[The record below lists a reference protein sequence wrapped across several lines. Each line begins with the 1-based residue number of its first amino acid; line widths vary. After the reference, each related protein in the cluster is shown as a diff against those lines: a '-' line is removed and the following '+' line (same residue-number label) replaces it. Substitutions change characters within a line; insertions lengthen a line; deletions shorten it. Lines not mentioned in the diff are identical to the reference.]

1 MKIKAPD
8 ALLAAEVSRRGLM
21 KTTAIGGLALA
32 SNALTLPFS
41 RMAHAADTPAPASEK
56 VVWSACTVNC
66 GSRCPLRMHVVD
78 GAIKYVETDNTGDD
92 NYDGLHH
99 VRACLRGRSMRR
111 RVYNPDRLK
120 YPMKRVGKRGE
131 GKFEQISWEEAFD
144 IIASTTQR
152 LIKDYGNESIY
163 LNYGTGTLGGTDPLL
178 AAGENPDCPS
188 DELLRWV
195 SQSLRRLFICADC
208 RRVELHLRRLG
219 GWQQPVGY

>member
-32 SNALTLPFS
+32 SNALTLPFTRLS
-41 RMAHAADTPAPASEK
+41 PAPGTPAPASEK

-92 NYDGLHH
+92 NYDGLHQ

-131 GKFEQISWEEAFD
+131 GKFEQISWEEALD
-144 IIASTTQR
+144 TIASNMQR
-152 LIKDYGNESIY
+152 LIK
-163 LNYGTGTLGGTDPLL
+163 
-178 AAGENPDCPS
+178 ENADCPS
-188 DELLRWV
+188 DELLRWL
-195 SQSLRRLFICADC
+195 SQPLWRLFISADC
-208 RRVELHLRRLG
+208 CRSELHLRRLG
-219 GWQQPVGY
+219 GRQQPIGY